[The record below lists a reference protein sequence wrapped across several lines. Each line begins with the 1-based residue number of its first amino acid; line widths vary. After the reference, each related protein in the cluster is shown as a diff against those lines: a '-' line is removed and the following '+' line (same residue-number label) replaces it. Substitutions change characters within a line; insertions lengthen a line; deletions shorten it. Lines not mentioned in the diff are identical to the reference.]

1 MEQPD
6 RAIIIGAVWSW
17 VVDHDNNLS
26 YSPRRWRAS
35 PPTRSRSSGIWPAS
49 AKVRFVFDEG
59 HWPLLLGAA
68 EERNMTVARLSRFT
82 LEVISREDLWG
93 AVLDGWATVQRPR

>member
-1 MEQPD
+1 
-6 RAIIIGAVWSW
+6 
-17 VVDHDNNLS
+17 
-26 YSPRRWRAS
+26 
-35 PPTRSRSSGIWPAS
+35 
-49 AKVRFVFDEG
+49 
-59 HWPLLLGAA
+59 LLLGAA